1 MLGLVPETIAPE
13 KWRRLWRR
21 RLRRRPLLP
30 FLLAAFLAVDAVLL
44 TLPDKWRSDQI
55 DLATIS
61 VLGAQLS
68 LLAIWTTHSRRQ
80 WLPRLCI
87 TVGLILAVTT
97 QVDRSD
103 AGSYVRPV
111 IFVIFA
117 FSSTGLLCLRAVL
130 GSRLAKSRLRWRH
143 RKQLGIATILW
154 MTLAVAMLIAALRE
168 AQWQVLL
175 DPLTLILSLIEVAP
189 VLVIVLFDK
198 LTQRGWT
205 RRVFLVGGP
214 AFLLFI
220 AVVIAMSSRRV
231 PSIIP
236 IQQPSDFFPYYALE
250 SLLLGTTLFLLS
262 PQVAREPKPVVVEQ
276 EPIPPASR
284 SIDISV

>member
-1 MLGLVPETIAPE
+1 MLGLAPETMLPE
-13 KWRRLWRR
+13 KYRRLWRR

-30 FLLAAFLAVDAVLL
+30 FLLAATLAVDAVLL
-44 TLPDKWRSDQI
+44 TLPDKWRSDHV

-68 LLAIWTTHSRRQ
+68 LLAIWTTHSLRQ

-87 TVGLILAVTT
+87 SIGLILAVTT

-111 IFVIFA
+111 ILGIFA
-117 FSSTGLLCLRAVL
+117 TSSTGLLCLRAVL
-130 GSRLAKSRLRWRH
+130 VSRLAKSRLRWRH

-175 DPLTLILSLIEVAP
+175 DPLTLMLSLIEVAP
-189 VLVIVLFDK
+189 VLVIVLLDK
-198 LTQRGWT
+198 LTQRCWT
-205 RRVFLVGGP
+205 KGLFLVGGP

-220 AVVIAMSSRRV
+220 AVVIAMSSKRV

-236 IQQPSDFFPYYALE
+236 SQQPSDFFPYFALE
-250 SLLLGTTLFLLS
+250 SLLLGTTLFLLR
-262 PQVAREPKPVVVEQ
+262 PQVAREPKPTVVQ
-276 EPIPPASR
+276 REPIPSAPR

>member
-1 MLGLVPETIAPE
+1 MLGLAPETMLPE
-13 KWRRLWRR
+13 KYRRLWRR

-30 FLLAAFLAVDAVLL
+30 FLLAAMLAVDAVLL
-44 TLPDKWRSDQI
+44 TLPDKWRSDQV

-68 LLAIWTTHSRRQ
+68 LLAIWTTHSIRQ

-87 TVGLILAVTT
+87 AIGLILAVTA

-111 IFVIFA
+111 ILGIFA
-117 FSSTGLLCLRAVL
+117 SSSTGLLCLRVALV
-130 GSRLAKSRLRWRH
+130 SRLAKSRLRWRH
-143 RKQLGIATILW
+143 RRQLGIATILW

-205 RRVFLVGGP
+205 KGLFLVGGP
-214 AFLLFI
+214 AFLLFV

-250 SLLLGTTLFLLS
+250 SLLLGTTLFLLR
-262 PQVAREPKPVVVEQ
+262 PQVAREPKPAVVQ
-276 EPIPPASR
+276 REPIPSAPR